1 MDKKYQQIINMAKST
16 ELVIWFCGFYEGEGC
31 ISNDKSNNNRLKLSI
46 AQNDRTP
53 LDLGQSI
60 WGGSVRERIRES
72 KNKTCHGH
80 EWSMNH
86 CQALQFIEDIKM
98 YMKIPYKIA
107 QLKTAMENVEKGYK
121 GEYKC
126 SFCDRVYTIAAN
138 RRRHELQ
145 NHINNDDRFSCT
157 ICESEYR
164 SRDSLARHLK
174 NCVALK

>member
-1 MDKKYQQIINMAKST
+1 MT
-16 ELVIWFCGFYEGEGC
+16 GPLLIWVRVFGEVASG
-31 ISNDKSNNNRLKLSI
+31 KEFVK
-46 AQNDRTP
+46 A
-53 LDLGQSI
+53 
-60 WGGSVRERIRES
+60 RIRRVMD
-72 KNKTCHGH
+72 
-80 EWSMNH
+80 MNH

-121 GEYKC
+121 C
-126 SFCDRVYTIAAN
+126 SFCDKVYTIAAN

-145 NHINNDDRFSCT
+145 THINNDDRFSCT
-157 ICESEYR
+157 ICGSEYR

>member
-1 MDKKYQQIINMAKST
+1 
-16 ELVIWFCGFYEGEGC
+16 
-31 ISNDKSNNNRLKLSI
+31 
-46 AQNDRTP
+46 
-53 LDLGQSI
+53 
-60 WGGSVRERIRES
+60 
-72 KNKTCHGH
+72 
-80 EWSMNH
+80 MNH